1 MGSYGVLLRRRSAQ
15 RAPHATH
22 GMSALLSVVA
32 LVTLAPM
39 LAVAGAQVPP
49 AGTPPYDPAPMRVGL
64 TGIALLDSARRAQRE
79 FELFRRY
86 NLPQYNTSGSNGPE
100 NADEMLR
107 VGRFTYWYDTTADP
121 APPEPKQI
129 AVERNKLIALLDSA
143 STRYPSDDWVIGQ
156 RIRYLE
162 EARRVDDEVA
172 AARACGGSPWWC
184 AVLAGFAYHDARQY
198 ARADSAFQAGL
209 SLMAPRLR
217 CDWTDVGIVLD
228 DYTRRTYR
236 RLPCG
241 SPERERYEARLWWLA
256 KPLYAREGLDTRTE
270 YYARMTMAHMLQNAI
285 SVHRYGF
292 DPDERELLLRYG
304 WPRQWSQAG
313 GRGRPGEEPDIAGHE
328 PSPSYQFL
336 PPAALASSPASSDS
350 VDWEIGVKP
359 VHARYAPAYA
369 RRIRQLQHQSALF
382 RRGDSALV
390 VLAWDATADKLGG
403 TGQTE
408 MAVALARGDS
418 LKPVVSRMAN
428 APLRG
433 SMLAMGPWGQLVMS
447 AEFTRADADTAV
459 RARYGLRPPWS
470 IGARVSLSEM
480 LFFAP
485 YDGLPE
491 TVEQAAQHAT
501 TSIKL
506 RNNQKLGVFFET
518 YGTKPEGEKLKY
530 TLTVARE
537 DDEPGFMRRKVQ
549 AISPSRQATPLSI
562 SHEDTSM
569 PGAKVTARSFY
580 LDVTQL
586 KKGAYI
592 VQLEVNVAG
601 QYLVISERSLEIVDK

>member
-1 MGSYGVLLRRRSAQ
+1 MAIT
-15 RAPHATH
+15 APAF
-22 GMSALLSVVA
+22 
-32 LVTLAPM
+32 
-39 LAVAGAQVPP
+39 AVADAQLPP
-49 AGTPPYDPAPMRVGL
+49 PGSDAAFDPAPMRVAL
-64 TGIALLDSARRAQRE
+64 TGVALLDSARRAQRE
-79 FELFRRY
+79 FELFRRR
-86 NLPQYNTSGSNGPE
+86 NLPDYNTSGSNGPS
-100 NADEMLR
+100 NADEMER
-107 VGRFTYWYDTTADP
+107 IGRFIYWYDTTADP
-121 APPEPKQI
+121 PPPEPKVI
-129 AVERNKLIALLDSA
+129 GAEREKLIALLDSA
-143 STRYPSDDWVIGQ
+143 ATKYPSDDWVAGQ
-156 RIRYLE
+156 RVRYLE

-172 AARACGGSPWWC
+172 AARACGGAPWWC
-184 AVLAGFAYHDARQY
+184 AVLTGFALHDARQY
-198 ARADSAFQAGL
+198 VRADSAFQAGL

-217 CDWTDVGIVLD
+217 CDWTDVGILLD

-236 RLPCG
+236 RMPCG
-241 SPERERYEARLWWLA
+241 SAEREQYEARLFWLS
-256 KPLYAREGLDTRTE
+256 KPLYGRAGIDTRTE
-270 YYARMTMAHMLQNAI
+270 FYARMTMTHMLQNAI
-285 SVHRYGF
+285 STHMFGF

-304 WPRQWSQAG
+304 WPRAWSTSG
-313 GRGRPGEEPDIAGHE
+313 GRGRGNEGGGTTGHE
-328 PSPSYQFL
+328 PSPSYQLL

-369 RRIRQLQHQSALF
+369 RRIRQLHHQSALF
-382 RRGDSALV
+382 RRGDSSLV
-390 VLAWDATADKLGG
+390 VLAWDVTGDKLGG
-403 TGQTE
+403 TGATE
-408 MAVALARGDS
+408 MTVALARGDS
-418 LKPVVSRMAN
+418 LKPVISRTPN

-433 SMLAMGPWGQLVMS
+433 SMLAKGPWGQLVMS

-491 TVEQAAQHAT
+491 TVEEAAKHAT

-537 DDEPGFMRRKVQ
+537 DAEEGFMRRRIQ

-562 SHEDTSM
+562 THEDISL
-569 PGAKVTARSFY
+569 PGAKVTARAFY

-592 VQLEVNVAG
+592 VQLEVDVAG